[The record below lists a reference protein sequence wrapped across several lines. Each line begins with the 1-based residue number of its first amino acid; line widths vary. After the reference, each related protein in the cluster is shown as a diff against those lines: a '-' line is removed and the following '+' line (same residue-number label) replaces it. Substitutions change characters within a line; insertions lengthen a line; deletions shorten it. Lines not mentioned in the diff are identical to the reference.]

1 MGEEENWPSQS
12 KMKVST
18 ESMSSSAFWSGWA
31 EARTANPSILDLLNF
46 LLELVFH
53 PKLTYPEQEQS
64 GKLGEKW
71 LKPKNLG
78 MLRFKLEKDLDA
90 FVEEATMSEWE
101 AAVLVLLSIS
111 VYLFLFCSALV
122 SVGSL
127 RPLKPILQRKICDVR
142 WVALL
147 CLFGIIVHSKFSLSQ
162 NLWCSIAKGPFV
174 VDSILLMLVVKIRL
188 FKKHL
193 FYWSFRKLFMLND
206 CSS

>member
-1 MGEEENWPSQS
+1 MCLVNWIDYMNTWIKTKKKRARKARIHHSQQPNEFYSLDARKLYGEMGEEKNWPSQS

-31 EARTANPSILDLLNF
+31 EARTAKPSILDLLNF

-64 GKLGEKW
+64 DKLGEKW

-90 FVEEATMSEWE
+90 FVEEATMSECE

-111 VYLFLFCSALV
+111 VYLF
-122 SVGSL
+122 
-127 RPLKPILQRKICDVR
+127 
-142 WVALL
+142 
-147 CLFGIIVHSKFSLSQ
+147 
-162 NLWCSIAKGPFV
+162 
-174 VDSILLMLVVKIRL
+174 
-188 FKKHL
+188 
-193 FYWSFRKLFMLND
+193 SFL
-206 CSS
+206 